1 MPSGTSPPGTART
14 RVVPVAAAIVA
25 LLTPAAS
32 AQAAPY
38 AYVPSYD
45 ATAVFQFD
53 IGGSGALAALSPPS
67 VAAGGGP
74 EGSR

>member
-1 MPSGTSPPGTART
+1 
-14 RVVPVAAAIVA
+14 VLPVAAAIVA

-53 IGGSGALAALSPPS
+53 IGGSGALAALSPPPS
-67 VAAGGGP
+67 PRGAARR
-74 EGSR
+74 GSR